1 MAEQQEAIHS
11 FFGLTYSNYL
21 ILPRSVLQSMSDEWQ
36 YKFVNLIEQI
46 PKAIDEYFEPA
57 GGYRVFALDENKKF
71 AKDPYSNYM
80 RGRRKLKVKNGG

>member
-1 MAEQQEAIHS
+1 MDHMVEV
-11 FFGLTYSNYL
+11 
-21 ILPRSVLQSMSDEWQ
+21 IL
-36 YKFVNLIEQI
+36 
-46 PKAIDEYFEPA
+46 EYFEPA